1 MQDSVF
7 IIRTTKYLERDLIA
21 QTYSAVFGKKSYL
34 VRGGQ
39 RSKKRFGG
47 GTLETG
53 NLISIEFKSN
63 KHVDKMG
70 TLEEAKVL
78 NGYEKIRTD
87 YDKINLSFYFFKLVD
102 RIDWS
107 EDEFERVYSLLGNTQ
122 STLEVSDKLETIKFI
137 FNLKLLYLQGLLPI
151 NDITK
156 VWLKLKIE
164 EAPTINVTDPNFKYY
179 QKICDHLIKE
189 LVPSYPKSID

>member
-1 MQDSVF
+1 MQDQVF
-7 IIRTTKYLERDLIA
+7 VIRATKYLERDLIA
-21 QTYSAVFGKKSYL
+21 QTYSAAFGKKSYL

-53 NLISIEFKSN
+53 NLISIEFKTGKVVN
-63 KHVDKMG
+63 KMG
-70 TLEEAKVL
+70 SLEEAKVI

-107 EDEFERVYSLLGNTQ
+107 EDEFERVFSLLGNTQ
-122 STLEVSDKLETIKFI
+122 LTLEQSDELESIKFI
-137 FNLKLLYLQGLLPI
+137 FHLKLLYLQGLLPI
-151 NDITK
+151 NEITT
-156 VWLKLKIE
+156 VWLKLKIS
-164 EAPTINVTDPNFKYY
+164 EAPTIDTSDPNFHYY

-189 LVPSYPKSID
+189 LLPIAGQN

>member
-1 MQDSVF
+1 MQDKVF
-7 IIRTTKYLERDLIA
+7 VIRATKYMERDLIA
-21 QTYSAVFGKKSYL
+21 QTYSAVYGKKSYL

-53 NLISIEFKSN
+53 NLIAIEFKTS
-63 KHVDKMG
+63 KQTEKMG
-70 TLEEAKVL
+70 SLEEAKVL
-78 NGYEKIRTD
+78 NGYEKIRKD

-102 RIDWS
+102 RIDWT

-122 STLEVSDKLETIKFI
+122 STLEVSDKLDCIKFI

-151 NDITK
+151 NETTK
-156 VWLKLKIE
+156 VWLHLKIE
-164 EAPTINVTDPNFKYY
+164 DSHKIDTSDPNFRHY
-179 QKICDHLIKE
+179 QKICEHLIKE
-189 LVPSYPKSID
+189 LVTSLHS

>member
-1 MQDSVF
+1 VQDKVF
-7 IIRTTKYLERDLIA
+7 VIRTTKYMERDLIA
-21 QTYSAVFGKKSYL
+21 QTYSAVYGKKSYL

-53 NLISIEFKSN
+53 NLIAIEFKIS
-63 KHVDKMG
+63 KQTERMG
-70 TLEEAKVL
+70 TLEEAKVIK
-78 NGYEKIRTD
+78 GYEKIRTD

-151 NDITK
+151 NETTK
-156 VWLKLKIE
+156 AWLHLKIE
-164 EAPTINVTDPNFKYY
+164 DSPTIDTSDPNYRHY
-179 QKICDHLIKE
+179 LKICEHLIKE
-189 LVPSYPKSID
+189 LVTTLHG